1 VSTYKCSKQV
11 SGIHEPQGHKIQDL
25 DLSDSEEEEN
35 SGSSSGS
42 DDDEDEDEPVTAQ
55 NMEKRSKALEK
66 RARREELEE
75 LNEQALLKKQEEETE
90 NAMQVDDDEET
101 GGFKLPTAEERE
113 RESQT
118 GMDLA
123 VVQRRIR
130 AVTRILNRFS
140 KLAEPGRYV
149 IDYRLEAV
157 Y

>member
-1 VSTYKCSKQV
+1 VSTYKCRHI

-25 DLSDSEEEEN
+25 DLSDSDEEEED
-35 SGSSSGS
+35 SGSSSES
-42 DDDEDEDEPVTAQ
+42 DDEDEDEPVTAQ

-75 LNEQALLKKQEEETE
+75 LNERALLKKQEEEAE

-101 GGFKLPTAEERE
+101 EGFKLPTAEERE
-113 RESQT
+113 RESQA

-149 IDYRLEAV
+149 VDSHLEV
-157 Y
+157 VC